1 VRILI
6 NGGASSRP
14 KPASGE
20 GISEISKSLEVQVRI
35 CGGAGNSLMAYEIAI

>member
-1 VRILI
+1 M
-6 NGGASSRP
+6 P

-35 CGGAGNSLMAYEIAI
+35 CGGAGNNLVACEIGT

>member
-1 VRILI
+1 MI
-6 NGGASSRP
+6 NGGAGSKP

-35 CGGAGNSLMAYEIAI
+35 CGGAGNSLVACEIGI